1 MGYEEDKAD
10 IMAGLKSLG
19 SITETIEKMGTQME
33 GQETLTQTF
42 KQEIGDVRTSL
53 KELGE
58 KGVDAETIKNLV
70 DKVDALGEN
79 TNSSSEGN
87 AQGGTQ
93 TDKDWDEKQLSEVA
107 KAKADEVYSQLT
119 PEEKADIVANPSKRK
134 QFLKAASDATEEVP
148 ASLFTEPVVKKNT
161 TNEFRKLF
169 GLIDKDANHMPG
181 SSTGT
186 SNFAG
191 ASSGINSNPAISTQK
206 SKRLPGGVIPKG
218 NTNKEE

>member
-19 SITETIEKMGTQME
+19 SITETIEKMGTQMV

-87 AQGGTQ
+87 AQGGT
-93 TDKDWDEKQLSEVA
+93 
-107 KAKADEVYSQLT
+107 
-119 PEEKADIVANPSKRK
+119 
-134 QFLKAASDATEEVP
+134 
-148 ASLFTEPVVKKNT
+148 
-161 TNEFRKLF
+161 
-169 GLIDKDANHMPG
+169 
-181 SSTGT
+181 
-186 SNFAG
+186 
-191 ASSGINSNPAISTQK
+191 
-206 SKRLPGGVIPKG
+206 
-218 NTNKEE
+218 